1 MIITPE
7 AGQYISA
14 VLQTLSIVFAIIVLH
29 RTLFKDENRNDDM

>member
-29 RTLFKDENRNDDM
+29 RTLFKDENRNDDI

>member
-14 VLQTLSIVFAIIVLH
+14 ALQTLSVVFAIIVLH
-29 RTLFKDENRNDDM
+29 RTLFKDEDRNDDM

>member
-29 RTLFKDENRNDDM
+29 RTLFKDENRNDGM

>member
-14 VLQTLSIVFAIIVLH
+14 VLQTLSIAFAIIVLH